1 LCASWAA
8 DSLSYL
14 WVGTTSDAEPT
25 HPTGDIEEGNLMS
38 EVLILEFAGATAD
51 QYLAVNKILGVDAK
65 TGEGDWPAPL
75 QSHVAS
81 VGAAGLVVVEVWES
95 QEAQAAFMA
104 RLGPA
109 LGEVGLP
116 QPARMEWLSLLGRY
130 NT

>member
-1 LCASWAA
+1 
-8 DSLSYL
+8 
-14 WVGTTSDAEPT
+14 
-25 HPTGDIEEGNLMS
+25 MS
-38 EVLILEFAGATAD
+38 EVLILEFAGATSD

-95 QEAQAAFMA
+95 QAEQAAFMA

-109 LGEVGLP
+109 LGKVGLP

-130 NT
+130 TT

>member
-1 LCASWAA
+1 
-8 DSLSYL
+8 
-14 WVGTTSDAEPT
+14 
-25 HPTGDIEEGNLMS
+25 MS

-65 TGEGDWPAPL
+65 TGEGDWPEPL
-75 QSHVAS
+75 QSHVAA

-104 RLGPA
+104 RLG
-109 LGEVGLP
+109 EVGLP

>member
-1 LCASWAA
+1 
-8 DSLSYL
+8 
-14 WVGTTSDAEPT
+14 
-25 HPTGDIEEGNLMS
+25 MS
-38 EVLILEFAGATAD
+38 EVLILEFAGVTAD

-75 QSHVAS
+75 QSHTAS